1 MLVFEA
7 CVPPNPYQQR
17 EALLQ
22 QEARSLVNRKSALQV
37 LIQEFGA
44 RLTPDQRSKLKQ
56 LEAFQS
62 AETKSNFLSSLSP
75 SQRDELANLAIM
87 SRNLQNAIADFKA
100 RAEQLSREER
110 TAKIEADQ
118 AQLQT
123 LGLLL
128 QLQQQQAEQQRALT
142 PQTTSCLPNLL
153 GGVDCTTH

>member
-1 MLVFEA
+1 
-7 CVPPNPYQQR
+7 
-17 EALLQ
+17 
-22 QEARSLVNRKSALQV
+22 
-37 LIQEFGA
+37 
-44 RLTPDQRSKLKQ
+44 
-56 LEAFQS
+56 
-62 AETKSNFLSSLSP
+62 
-75 SQRDELANLAIM
+75 M